1 MKLDYREI
9 GRYMRMGTMP
19 LEGELLR
26 RVEALVAEA
35 PIQPRSVWKREGDR
49 VYLCGTI
56 GAAFDAWQR
65 RLSLFSSADALMA
78 QAIGTTAI
86 EQVMDDLE
94 TEIRPTLREGEKL
107 QPRRSPGYGKMP
119 LSLSREILD
128 LLEATHK
135 VGVTLTDSLLLLP
148 SKSVTAIC
156 EVVR

>member
-26 RVEALVAEA
+26 RVETLVAEA

-94 TEIRPTLREGEKL
+94 AEIRPTLREGEKL

-128 LLEATHK
+128 QLEASHK

>member
-1 MKLDYREI
+1 MKLDYHEI

-26 RVEALVAEA
+26 RVETLVAEA

-94 TEIRPTLREGEKL
+94 AEIRPTLREGEKL

-128 LLEATHK
+128 QLEASHK

>member
-26 RVEALVAEA
+26 RVETLVAEA

-65 RLSLFSSADALMA
+65 RLSLFSSADALIA

-94 TEIRPTLREGEKL
+94 AEIRPTLRGGEKL

-128 LLEATHK
+128 LLEAAHK

>member
-1 MKLDYREI
+1 MKLDYHEI

-26 RVEALVAEA
+26 RVETLVAEA
-35 PIQPRSVWKREGDR
+35 PIQPRSVWKRKGDR

-94 TEIRPTLREGEKL
+94 AEIRPTLREGEKL

-128 LLEATHK
+128 QLEASHK

>member
-94 TEIRPTLREGEKL
+94 AEIRPTLREGEKL

-128 LLEATHK
+128 QLEASHK

>member
-1 MKLDYREI
+1 MKLDYHEI

-26 RVEALVAEA
+26 RVETLVAES

-94 TEIRPTLREGEKL
+94 AEIRPTLREGEKL

-128 LLEATHK
+128 QLEASHK